1 MNNYGHEEVWLM
13 ENLAHFSIRSM
24 LNCTQKQYTLA
35 VAGEFGEC
43 VIKDINTFFRVFFS
57 SRFFVGA
64 LQCIEEVSDKTVK
77 NLRRKIS
84 LVEHKIT

>member
-1 MNNYGHEEVWLM
+1 M
-13 ENLAHFSIRSM
+13 ENLLHFSIRSM
-24 LNCTQKQYTLA
+24 LNCTQKQSTL
-35 VAGEFGEC
+35 AGEFGEC
-43 VIKDINTFFRVFFS
+43 EFKDINTFFRVFFS
-57 SRFFVGA
+57 SRFLVGA